1 MPVPKKCA
9 DDDGCQAGVGRSNRK
24 YGVIVVVINIVE
36 AVVAAG
42 GGEAPRTR
50 SSSMALLINFCFGT
64 KFSLLV
70 GFA

>member
-1 MPVPKKCA
+1 M
-9 DDDGCQAGVGRSNRK
+9 GRSNRK
-24 YGVIVVVINIVE
+24 YRVIVVVINIVE